1 MVKGN
6 RKINLKRATAGV
18 IGSICAILILTILE
32 FPPPFG
38 FETRPQGDVSIFWL
52 VFFLV
57 ILVTEIV
64 VIVFAFKRP
73 KLSAKFAFASG
84 ILNILQIIA
93 DQMHLMQPETATLA
107 YTLIEYSVG
116 LFALSLIYFAWKVN
130 STFRSTKTSYRR

>member
-1 MVKGN
+1 VAKGN
-6 RKINLKRATAGV
+6 QKINLKRATTGV
-18 IGSICAILILTILE
+18 IGSISAILILTILE
-32 FPPPFG
+32 FPPPIG

-52 VFFLV
+52 IFFLA

-64 VIVFAFKRP
+64 AIVFTFRRP
-73 KLSAKFAFASG
+73 KLSAKFAFAAG
-84 ILNILQIIA
+84 VLNILQIIA

-130 STFRSTKTSYRR
+130 STFRST